1 MTHNLPAVSH
11 VTPRSVSL
19 IGSSEAFNRG
29 LAAYNAKNYAN
40 ALTEWKAIAE
50 QGNASAQYNLG
61 LMYDTGEVV
70 SLDYAEA
77 MKWYRLAAQ
86 QGHAKAQ
93 SNFGLMYD
101 NGEAVSQDYVKAAKW
116 YRLAAEK
123 GHALS

>member
-11 VTPRSVSL
+11 VSSRSVSL
-19 IGSSEAFNRG
+19 IGSSEAFKRG

-40 ALTEWKAIAE
+40 ALTEWKTIAE

-70 SLDYAEA
+70 PLDYAEA
-77 MKWYRLAAQ
+77 MNWYRLAAQ

-93 SNFGLMYD
+93 SNFGLMYHKGKGVLQD
-101 NGEAVSQDYVKAAKW
+101 LSEAMKW
-116 YRLAAEK
+116 YRRAAEH
-123 GHALS
+123 G